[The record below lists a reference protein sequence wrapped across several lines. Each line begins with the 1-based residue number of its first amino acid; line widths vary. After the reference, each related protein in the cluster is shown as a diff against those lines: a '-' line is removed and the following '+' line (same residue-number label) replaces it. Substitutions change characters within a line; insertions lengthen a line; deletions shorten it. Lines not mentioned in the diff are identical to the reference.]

1 MRDRLIKLID
11 DFCRGNYV
19 EKYIPTQ
26 EAYEFFIAAT
36 AFADYLLANGVIVPP
51 YRAGTKVA
59 VITSKTS
66 NGKNLYIFEDTIT
79 HYRIVDG
86 CTIMCFEN
94 HLGEAD
100 WNWKKVFLTREEAEQ
115 ALQRKED
122 EGK

>member
-1 MRDRLIKLID
+1 MRDRLIELLKKTVYRYQNQD
-11 DFCRGNYV
+11 
-19 EKYIPTQ
+19 PA
-26 EAYEFFIAAT
+26 EAV
-36 AFADYLLANGVIVPP
+36 ADYLLANGVIVPP

-100 WNWKKVFLTREEAEQ
+100 WNWKNVFLTREEAEQ
-115 ALQRKED
+115 ALKGGEQE
-122 EGK
+122 

>member
-1 MRDRLIKLID
+1 MRDRLIELLKKTVYRYQNQD
-11 DFCRGNYV
+11 
-19 EKYIPTQ
+19 PA
-26 EAYEFFIAAT
+26 EAV
-36 AFADYLLANGVIVPP
+36 ADYLLANGVIVPP

-100 WNWKKVFLTREEAEQ
+100 WNWKNVFLTREEAEQ
-115 ALQRKED
+115 TVKGDKDINVLCKTDKGGEQ
-122 EGK
+122 G